1 MCGGLVGGTGLG
13 LGEDFSENCCH
24 SKEEAQKRS
33 KCHKAC
39 NKLMELCTNGLCTGT
54 PKTKKNAVEVFRII
68 HKMKDSD
75 DEFRL
80 QRDLQACIHPDFNCN
95 DSQMFYQ
102 KLKEL
107 PR

>member
-1 MCGGLVGGTGLG
+1 MSKNLRR
-13 LGEDFSENCCH
+13 SE
-24 SKEEAQKRS
+24 EEAQKKS

-39 NKLMELCTNGLCTGT
+39 DKLMELCTNDLCTGT
-54 PKTKKNAVEVFRII
+54 PKTKKNTVEVFRII

-75 DEFRL
+75 EEFKL
-80 QRDLQACIHPDFNCN
+80 QRDLQACIHPDFNSD